1 MTLSSRTV
9 SGIKWTSVSQFGRQI
24 VQWGTTLVLVRLLS
38 PSDFGLVGMA
48 IGVTGFVTLFKDLG
62 TSAAVI
68 QKKNISEETLSS
80 IFWLNVGIGLLAT
93 IVIFCI
99 SPWIALFYHEPRVVS
114 LLRALSLTFFFSG
127 LGVVHQSLLEKELA
141 FNRLA
146 LFEIISTL
154 VGCMVAIGFALKGG
168 NVWSLVYQTLVS
180 TVMMTSLLWIFGSW
194 KPRWI
199 FARQHMEVV
208 KNFSLNLTGFNL
220 FSYLARN
227 MDNFLIGRFLGAEA
241 LGYYALAYRI
251 MFYPIQSVYSVVG
264 RVLLPL
270 YSQIQDDHERFQ
282 KIYLK
287 IAHTIAMITFPA
299 MIALMILA
307 RPLVLVVLG
316 LHWSPMIILLIIL
329 APVGLIQSIGTTVGV
344 IYQAKG
350 RTDWLFRWG
359 MAAGI
364 LTIFAFIIGL
374 NWGLVGVALAY
385 ATVSFF
391 LGIPN
396 FLIPFKLIQLN
407 FFDFLK
413 ELASPFFNGL
423 LMMFAMLLV
432 RLLLSSKLSDVWILI
447 ILILSGSLV
456 YGVASYILDRRGW
469 EEILKLMHLKKSSQ
483 EGASSR

>member
-48 IGVTGFVTLFKDLG
+48 IVITGFVTLFKDLG

-68 QKKNISEETLSS
+68 QKKDISEETLSS
-80 IFWLNVGIGLLAT
+80 IFWLNAGIGFLAML
-93 IVIFCI
+93 IIWSLSFCI
-99 SPWIALFYHEPRVVS
+99 GLFYHEPRVVPI
-114 LLRALSLTFFFSG
+114 LRVLCLTFFFSG
-127 LGVVHQSLLEKELA
+127 LGVVHQSLFEKKLA

-146 LFEIISTL
+146 LFEIVSTL
-154 VGCMVAIGFALKGG
+154 AGAIVAIGFALKGYS
-168 NVWSLVYQTLVS
+168 VWSLVYQTLVS
-180 TVMMTSLLWIFGSW
+180 TIMMTSLLWLFSSW

-199 FARQHMEVV
+199 FARQHMSMIRD
-208 KNFSLNLTGFNL
+208 FSLNLTGFNL

-270 YSQIQDDHERFQ
+270 YSEIQDDLERFRRV
-282 KIYLK
+282 YLK

-299 MIALMILA
+299 MIALMVLA
-307 RPLVLVVLG
+307 RPLVLAVFG
-316 LHWSPMIILLIIL
+316 PRWTPMIGLLMIL
-329 APVGLIQSIGTTVGV
+329 APVGLIQSIGTTVGI

-359 MAAGI
+359 LFAGI
-364 LTIFAFIIGL
+364 VTIFAFILGL
-374 NWGLVGVALAY
+374 NWGVLGVATAY
-385 ATVSFF
+385 TTVSF
-391 LGIPN
+391 LLAIPS
-396 FLIPFKLIQLN
+396 FLIPFKLIHLS
-407 FFDFLK
+407 FLDLLK
-413 ELASPFFNGL
+413 ELAFPFLNSL
-423 LMMFAMLLV
+423 LMMGAIFLIRMILPST
-432 RLLLSSKLSDVWILI
+432 LSSLWILI
-447 ILILSGSLV
+447 ILVLGGSLV
-456 YGVASYILDRRGW
+456 YVFASYRMDRKGW
-469 EEILKLMHLKKSSQ
+469 QEIIKLIHFKKSQ
-483 EGASSR
+483 GR